1 MFAKTVAKLL
11 YKLNLHK
18 SRLYENIQIISGSSK
33 DEPWLPI
40 KMCTLDPNKQQKINI
55 TIHIIIV

>member
-40 KMCTLDPNKQQKINI
+40 KM
-55 TIHIIIV
+55 